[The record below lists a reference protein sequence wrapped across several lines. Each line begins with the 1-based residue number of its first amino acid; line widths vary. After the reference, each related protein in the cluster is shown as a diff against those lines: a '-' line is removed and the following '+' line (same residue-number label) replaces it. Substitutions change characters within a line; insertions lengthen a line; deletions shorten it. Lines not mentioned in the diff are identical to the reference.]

1 MATTK
6 TGAPCN
12 TENESISYSVIT
24 SFVSLLSAD
33 SLLRFLWTTTQFSSP
48 SQSTEHF
55 YSLLFTTL
63 VLSYIPQR
71 AFLFIRRPY
80 AKFLPLLAFI
90 AYIAGT
96 FASIHL
102 MQVVCGKKSSF
113 CDERPLQGLSGSIAR
128 LIQLLR
134 VGLQLFGLTSL

>member
-6 TGAPCN
+6 TGVLCD
-12 TENESISYSVIT
+12 TENESNSYSVIT

-33 SLLRFLWTTTQFSSP
+33 PLLRFLWTTAHFSSP
-48 SQSTEHF
+48 SQSTENF

-102 MQVVCGKKSSF
+102 MQAVCGKNNSF
-113 CDERPLQGLSGSIAR
+113 FEEKPLQGLGRSIAR
-128 LIQLLR
+128 LIQMLR
-134 VGLQLFGLTSL
+134 VGLQWFGLTSL